1 MAGLVLATGR
11 CSQVGICDRSGD
23 ARVQDHCLEEDHI
36 SNIDMLD
43 EPDAIW
49 PFGHKCLPGPDSFV
63 GRAPRGAAPD
73 WAEAFRKP
81 TF

>member
-1 MAGLVLATGR
+1 
-11 CSQVGICDRSGD
+11 
-23 ARVQDHCLEEDHI
+23 
-36 SNIDMLD
+36 MLD